1 LLLVVDNGSIYTK
14 NLVNFLSE
22 KKIKFISQKFDEVN
36 LSDMQQFN
44 SFILSGRRKN
54 DRKINAVNSKII
66 KYAISENGRD
76 YATGLLRMMS
86 GVEQDLAT
94 EMSDSVLWE
103 ALAIIFGGGL
113 ENISSGM
120 DVVRELQRRYISDY
134 MTRMRWV
141 GIDKTVDSLAP
152 GLLTYVNQDLVQE
165 YGTTA

>member
-1 LLLVVDNGSIYTK
+1 MLYRYGEAYASNPA
-14 NLVNFLSE
+14 E
-22 KKIKFISQKFDEVN
+22 
-36 LSDMQQFN
+36 
-44 SFILSGRRKN
+44 
-54 DRKINAVNSKII
+54 KII
-66 KYAISENGRD
+66 FRRSVQDKARHLAYGMAHVKYAISENGRD

-120 DVVRELQRRYISDY
+120 DVVRELQRRYVSDY
-134 MTRMRWV
+134 MARMRWV

-152 GLLTYVNQDLVQE
+152 GLLTYVNQDSVQE
-165 YGTTA
+165 SGTTA

>member
-1 LLLVVDNGSIYTK
+1 MAHV
-14 NLVNFLSE
+14 
-22 KKIKFISQKFDEVN
+22 
-36 LSDMQQFN
+36 
-44 SFILSGRRKN
+44 
-54 DRKINAVNSKII
+54 

-120 DVVRELQRRYISDY
+120 DVVRELQRRYVSDY
-134 MTRMRWV
+134 MARMRWV
-141 GIDKTVDSLAP
+141 GIDKTVDSLVP
-152 GLLTYVNQDLVQE
+152 GLLTYANQDSVQE
-165 YGTTA
+165 SGTIA

>member
-1 LLLVVDNGSIYTK
+1 MYLLRGPFTLMLYRYGEAYASNPA
-14 NLVNFLSE
+14 E
-22 KKIKFISQKFDEVN
+22 
-36 LSDMQQFN
+36 
-44 SFILSGRRKN
+44 
-54 DRKINAVNSKII
+54 KII
-66 KYAISENGRD
+66 FRRSVQDKARHLAYGMAHVKYAISENGRD

-120 DVVRELQRRYISDY
+120 DVVRELQRRYVSDY
-134 MTRMRWV
+134 MVRMRWV

-152 GLLTYVNQDLVQE
+152 GLLTYVNQDSVQE
-165 YGTTA
+165 SGTTA

>member
-1 LLLVVDNGSIYTK
+1 MYLLRGPFTLMLYRYGEAYASNPA
-14 NLVNFLSE
+14 E
-22 KKIKFISQKFDEVN
+22 
-36 LSDMQQFN
+36 
-44 SFILSGRRKN
+44 
-54 DRKINAVNSKII
+54 KII
-66 KYAISENGRD
+66 FRRSVQDKARHLAYGMAHVKYAISENGRD

-120 DVVRELQRRYISDY
+120 DVVRELQRRYVSDY
-134 MTRMRWV
+134 MARMRWV

-152 GLLTYVNQDLVQE
+152 GLLTYVNQDSVQE
-165 YGTTA
+165 SGTTA

>member
-1 LLLVVDNGSIYTK
+1 MLYRYGEAYASNPA
-14 NLVNFLSE
+14 E
-22 KKIKFISQKFDEVN
+22 
-36 LSDMQQFN
+36 
-44 SFILSGRRKN
+44 
-54 DRKINAVNSKII
+54 KII
-66 KYAISENGRD
+66 FRRSVQDKARHLAYGMAHVKYAISENGRD

-120 DVVRELQRRYISDY
+120 DVVRELQRRYVSDY

-152 GLLTYVNQDLVQE
+152 GLLTYVNQDSVQE
-165 YGTTA
+165 SGTTA

>member
-1 LLLVVDNGSIYTK
+1 MYLLRGPFTLMLYRYGEAYASNPA
-14 NLVNFLSE
+14 E
-22 KKIKFISQKFDEVN
+22 
-36 LSDMQQFN
+36 
-44 SFILSGRRKN
+44 
-54 DRKINAVNSKII
+54 KII
-66 KYAISENGRD
+66 FRRSVQDKARHLAYGMAHVKYAISENGRD

-120 DVVRELQRRYISDY
+120 DVVRELQRRYVSDY

-165 YGTTA
+165 SGITV